1 MKKFDIS
8 ELAKKISRKFPQTA
22 AVFAAVAAIFL
33 FFGGAGKGAENGEES
48 PSANE
53 TRKIS
58 LDGKWTLKFWP
69 QPGLRR
75 APHPAGSGGGGGREN
90 RRGESSGER

>member
-22 AVFAAVAAIFL
+22 AVFAGRRRHIPV
-33 FFGGAGKGAENGEES
+33 FGGAGKGAENGEES
-48 PSANE
+48 PSGKRNTE
-53 TRKIS
+53 NIS
-58 LDGKWTLKFWP
+58 RRQVDAEILAP
-69 QPGLRR
+69 AGLRR